1 MDYTVYQERDAGK
14 PHRDQ
19 GGDRGVRR
27 QAGQGEGIRVCHK
40 LGIRRRRRLKL
51 FKDLAEIELVLSML
65 YICTV
70 ALSALEP
77 AIEDLIEKI
86 PQLAAGGVALAV
98 GAVAWITIDRIEKH
112 LKKRIKK

>member
-1 MDYTVYQERDAGK
+1 M
-14 PHRDQ
+14 
-19 GGDRGVRR
+19 
-27 QAGQGEGIRVCHK
+27 
-40 LGIRRRRRLKL
+40 KL

-70 ALSALEP
+70 ALSTLEP